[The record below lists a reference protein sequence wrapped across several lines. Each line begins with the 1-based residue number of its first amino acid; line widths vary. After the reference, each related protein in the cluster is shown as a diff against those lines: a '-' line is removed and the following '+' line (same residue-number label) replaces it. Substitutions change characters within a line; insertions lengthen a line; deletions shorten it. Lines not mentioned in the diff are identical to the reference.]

1 MTFMTQSNLELLPW
15 YAAGA
20 YWTISALRLKRTKV
34 AESHGSRLL
43 HIGLMTLAFALLFS
57 DRLRLGPL
65 GLRFLPESALV
76 QDLGIFLTFVGAG
89 FAIWARYSLGQYWSG
104 RVTLKVDHRLI
115 RSGPYAYVRHPLYA
129 GFLLAM
135 AGTAVVV
142 GEWRAVLGVLLAVME
157 FSRKAAKE
165 EALLAT
171 EFSDDYKGVSE
182 AYWLFDAALSVSGPG
197 RARRPSST

>member
-1 MTFMTQSNLELLPW
+1 MTLIPNLELLPW
-15 YAAGA
+15 YAAAA

-34 AESHGSRLL
+34 AESPSGRLL
-43 HIGLMTLAFALLFS
+43 HIGVMTLAFALLFS
-57 DRLRLGPL
+57 TRLRLGPL

-76 QDLGIFLTFVGAG
+76 QNLGIFLTFVGAA

-104 RVTLKVDHRLI
+104 RVTLKVDHQLI

-129 GFLLAM
+129 GLLLAM
-135 AGTAVVV
+135 AGAALVV
-142 GEWRAVLGVLLAVME
+142 GEWHALLGLLLAMME

-171 EFSDDYKGVSE
+171 EFNDDYKEYQRHTGFVTPR
-182 AYWLFDAALSVSGPG
+182 F
-197 RARRPSST
+197 R